1 MVLAASGACLGARET
16 GNTVFSLVNFIN
28 TVLSLVNF
36 INTVLSLVQELMDMN
51 KAPPSKLLRETKE
64 YQPLIEKYE
73 TWRNE
78 REERLA

>member
-1 MVLAASGACLGARET
+1 MV
-16 GNTVFSLVNFIN
+16 NI
-28 TVLSLVNF
+28 
-36 INTVLSLVQELMDMN
+36 IDTVLSLVQELMDMN

-64 YQPLIEKYE
+64 FQPLIEKYE